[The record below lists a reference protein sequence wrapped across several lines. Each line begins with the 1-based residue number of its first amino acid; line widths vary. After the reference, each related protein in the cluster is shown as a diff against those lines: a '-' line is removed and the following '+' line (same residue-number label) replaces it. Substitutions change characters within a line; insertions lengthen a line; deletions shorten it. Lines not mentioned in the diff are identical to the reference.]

1 MQIGNAEIGAERQTT
16 DNNQNEAGLPIVSNF
31 MQINYKQPK
40 PKLSLPAN
48 KVLPQRVSR
57 KSRPMTSNVTGT
69 K

>member
-1 MQIGNAEIGAERQTT
+1 MKIGNADYGAERQVT

-48 KVLPQRVSR
+48 KVLRQKVSR
-57 KSRPMTSNVTGT
+57 NSRPMTSNVTGT

>member
-1 MQIGNAEIGAERQTT
+1 MKIGNADYGAERQVT

-48 KVLPQRVSR
+48 KVLR
-57 KSRPMTSNVTGT
+57 
-69 K
+69 